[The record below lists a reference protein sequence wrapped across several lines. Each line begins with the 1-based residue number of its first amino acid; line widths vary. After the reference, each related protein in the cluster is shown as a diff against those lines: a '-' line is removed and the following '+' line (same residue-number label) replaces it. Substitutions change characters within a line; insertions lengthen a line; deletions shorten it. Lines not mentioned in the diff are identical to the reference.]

1 MPSNDDL
8 LDAAAAAFA
17 DKGYDGARMDEI
29 AKAAGVNKATL
40 YYRIGDKDAIYTAV
54 LKRLFSAKT
63 ARLEAMLDTVSDPHE
78 RIRAFAQILVD
89 SDHPQRF
96 PAIMLREIADGGRNL
111 PDEVLPLMGRVV
123 GALEQTLAD
132 GAEDGHF
139 KPVNPFLTHM
149 MLVGACALY
158 ATNAPI
164 RRRVAALR
172 PDSETLNA
180 DLALPEAAGIVADML
195 LDAIRKT

>member
-1 MPSNDDL
+1 
-8 LDAAAAAFA
+8 
-17 DKGYDGARMDEI
+17 
-29 AKAAGVNKATL
+29 
-40 YYRIGDKDAIYTAV
+40 
-54 LKRLFSAKT
+54 
-63 ARLEAMLDTVSDPHE
+63 MLDSVSDPQE
-78 RIRAFAQILVD
+78 RIRTFAQILVD

-123 GALEQTLAD
+123 GALEQTLTD
-132 GAEDGHF
+132 GAEAGRF
-139 KPVNPFLTHM
+139 KPVNPFIAHM

-164 RRRVAALR
+164 RRRVAVLR

-180 DLALPEAAGIVADML
+180 ELPLPDVAEIVANML
-195 LDAIRKT
+195 LDAIRKA